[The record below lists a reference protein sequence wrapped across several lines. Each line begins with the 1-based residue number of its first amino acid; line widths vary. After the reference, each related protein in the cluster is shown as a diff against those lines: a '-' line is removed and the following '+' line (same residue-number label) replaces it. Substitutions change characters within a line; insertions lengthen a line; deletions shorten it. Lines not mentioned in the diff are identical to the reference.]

1 MARTRSNKP
10 FAGRCRQQEGM
21 RPDLQA
27 QGPPG
32 LLLAGSAGSAGT
44 GPLQRWRE
52 RQDPPGRR
60 VGPLSRCGL
69 QSPGDAPN
77 THAKSASP

>member
-32 LLLAGSAGSAGT
+32 LLHAGSVGT
-44 GPLQRWRE
+44 GPLQSLRE

-77 THAKSASP
+77 THAESASP

>member
-32 LLLAGSAGSAGT
+32 HLHAGSAGT
-44 GPLQRWRE
+44 RPLQSWRE

-69 QSPGDAPN
+69 QSPRRCSE
-77 THAKSASP
+77 HAR